1 MENFVVSAR
10 KYRPM
15 TFETVIGQEH
25 ITQTLKNAIRNNK
38 LAHAFLFCG
47 PRGVGKTTCARI
59 LAKTINCTNLTT
71 EIEACNECE
80 SCRTF
85 NQNASFNIYELDA
98 ASNNSVDDIR
108 ALAEQVRYAP
118 QGAKYKIYIIDEV
131 HMLSSAAF
139 NAFLK
144 TLEEPP
150 PYAKF
155 ILATT
160 ERHKIL
166 PTILSRCQVF
176 DFHRIKIEHAVTQL
190 KKICVS
196 EEITAE
202 EEALHVIAQ
211 KADGAMR
218 DALSIFDRIVSYSG
232 KHVSYQDV
240 ITNLNILDY
249 EYYFKTTDKLLEKN
263 TAETLLLFDDVL
275 NNGFD
280 VQHFLSGLNEHIRNL
295 MVCKHHDTIKLL
307 EVPQTIATKFL
318 QQSAL
323 CSQSFLLNALNII
336 NKCEVDLRSSRNS
349 RLHVELYLLKLAHI
363 QTLLEAKS
371 AEAGAKKKM
380 IEQAEMLTPEKEPA
394 PKLNPPIPPAN
405 PGKERVDFPKSKSEF
420 DTNNGR
426 SAEDKLK
433 SLRNKVA
440 SEPTEKKDQPA
451 SQAQQ
456 PDFTEMTVAISA
468 TTLDHGIKAYIQ
480 KLENDGKMS
489 MAVIYKNATYEVLSD
504 NEFIFTLASKHE
516 DEMLQKDNLP
526 FMQFLRNEVKN
537 YNLNY
542 KTNVDSKIQVERIF
556 TADDKF
562 KEMMR
567 NNPALLEFRNTFE
580 LDID

>member
-1 MENFVVSAR
+1 
-10 KYRPM
+10 
-15 TFETVIGQEH
+15 
-25 ITQTLKNAIRNNK
+25 
-38 LAHAFLFCG
+38 
-47 PRGVGKTTCARI
+47 
-59 LAKTINCTNLTT
+59 
-71 EIEACNECE
+71 
-80 SCRTF
+80 
-85 NQNASFNIYELDA
+85 
-98 ASNNSVDDIR
+98 
-108 ALAEQVRYAP
+108 
-118 QGAKYKIYIIDEV
+118 
-131 HMLSSAAF
+131 
-139 NAFLK
+139 
-144 TLEEPP
+144 
-150 PYAKF
+150 
-155 ILATT
+155 
-160 ERHKIL
+160 
-166 PTILSRCQVF
+166 
-176 DFHRIKIEHAVTQL
+176 
-190 KKICVS
+190 
-196 EEITAE
+196 
-202 EEALHVIAQ
+202 
-211 KADGAMR
+211 
-218 DALSIFDRIVSYSG
+218 
-232 KHVSYQDV
+232 
-240 ITNLNILDY
+240 
-249 EYYFKTTDKLLEKN
+249 
-263 TAETLLLFDDVL
+263 
-275 NNGFD
+275 
-280 VQHFLSGLNEHIRNL
+280 